1 MSLTFSPD
9 ARHPQVDLEVSS
21 LKVGGGGGKIHRT
34 YVPCVFAGGP
44 GQLPHLAPTYA
55 SVMALCTIGTEEAFN
70 AINR

>member
-1 MSLTFSPD
+1 M
-9 ARHPQVDLEVSS
+9 DLEVSS
-21 LKVGGGGGKIHRT
+21 LKVGGGGGKDSQDL
-34 YVPCVFAGGP
+34 PCVFAGGP